1 LESIDET
8 VVIRTLD
15 IGGDKIL
22 SYYKFP
28 EELNPFLG
36 YRAIR
41 FQLDNI
47 ENLKTQARA
56 LLRASAYGKLA
67 INIPM
72 ISTIEEF
79 LKVKEIF
86 KEVEQELKQESI
98 EFGKYQL
105 GIMVESPA
113 SVMLADKFIKHAD
126 FFSIGSNDLIQ
137 YTFAADRM
145 NANVSY
151 LYQPL
156 NPALL
161 KMIKMTIDASHNENK

>member
-1 LESIDET
+1 
-8 VVIRTLD
+8 
-15 IGGDKIL
+15 
-22 SYYKFP
+22 
-28 EELNPFLG
+28 
-36 YRAIR
+36 
-41 FQLDNI
+41 
-47 ENLKTQARA
+47 
-56 LLRASAYGKLA
+56 
-67 INIPM
+67 M
-72 ISTIEEF
+72 ISTVEEF

-86 KEVEQELKQESI
+86 KEVEAQLTNEGI

-156 NPALL
+156 NPSLL
-161 KMIKMTIDASHNENK
+161 RMVKMTIDASHSEGK